1 MKNSDRL
8 PQPVKRFGS
17 WISPKNNV
25 YVVPLIIV
33 VVMFGIGEIIRSG
46 FAASN
51 NIGSIL
57 TLSCILAIVTYAQ
70 STVVLS
76 GNGGL
81 DLTVG
86 PVITMAALIGSS
98 VCMSSASNIP
108 LGIAAVLLI
117 GAVVGV
123 INSSGILFAGIP
135 PLIMTLFM
143 ASVVDGFTLAYTQG
157 QTVPSM
163 PKVMLMI
170 GRQIFEGAVLRWLLI
185 LTIVLT
191 VVIELIIRKSKTGKS
206 LYLVGSN
213 RRAARL
219 SGLNVNKEVMFAYI
233 FSGMLSAIAG
243 FLLVSYS
250 GSGML
255 HMGDSYTM
263 TSIAATVIGGT
274 KMTGG
279 EGKISGGF
287 LGAVI
292 FTLLNNL
299 LVALGMA
306 AGVRTMVEG
315 LILLLILLIYTRG
328 DKLRQ

>member
-1 MKNSDRL
+1 M
-8 PQPVKRFGS
+8 
-17 WISPKNNV
+17 
-25 YVVPLIIV
+25 
-33 VVMFGIGEIIRSG
+33 
-46 FAASN
+46 
-51 NIGSIL
+51 
-57 TLSCILAIVTYAQ
+57 
-70 STVVLS
+70 
-76 GNGGL
+76 
-81 DLTVG
+81 
-86 PVITMAALIGSS
+86 
-98 VCMSSASNIP
+98 
-108 LGIAAVLLI
+108 
-117 GAVVGV
+117 
-123 INSSGILFAGIP
+123 
-135 PLIMTLFM
+135 
-143 ASVVDGFTLAYTQG
+143 
-157 QTVPSM
+157 
-163 PKVMLMI
+163 
-170 GRQIFEGAVLRWLLI
+170 LRWLLI

-315 LILLLILLIYTRG
+315 LILLLILLISVSYTH
-328 DKLRQ
+328 LRAHET